1 MDAMG
6 RPCLICQPS
15 SRTGENPPYGM
26 IGGDGGNVGIIR
38 SPLRAT
44 VPPDCGV
51 RWATGV
57 PTATGLK
64 PTDPELARVVTTA
77 VDQDGGSLSSSL
89 TDSAA
94 LVGGATKA

>member
-26 IGGDGGNVGIIR
+26 KGGDGGNVGIIR

-44 VPPDCGV
+44 VH
-51 RWATGV
+51 
-57 PTATGLK
+57 PTAG
-64 PTDPELARVVTTA
+64 A
-77 VDQDGGSLSSSL
+77 VSD
-89 TDSAA
+89 
-94 LVGGATKA
+94 